1 MKKIKIHYF
10 FALIIFQTLQLSAQ
24 DISPELAAQLNQTL
38 DSMQQQLGMKS
49 LSAAVQIRPLH
60 PTLPPVNT
68 KTDFLK
74 ELNTAQSEAAAHIQG
89 PLMVIAG
96 AGSGKTRVLTY
107 RIAHLIE
114 NGIDPFHILSLTFTN
129 KAAKEMKKRIGTLV
143 GERDARNIWM
153 GTFHSIFARILRIE
167 SERINYP
174 RNFSIYDT
182 QDSKNLLKD
191 ILKEMGL
198 DEKIYKPGL
207 VYNRISGAKNNLIGP
222 QDYLNDTNLVAE
234 DRQSAKPK
242 MGEIYAAYNMRLF
255 KAGAMDFDDLLFKT
269 NILLRDFPAVLLHYQ
284 NKFQYILVD
293 EYQDTN
299 FSQYL
304 IVKQLA
310 ARHAN
315 ICVVGDDA
323 QSIYAFRGATI
334 QNILNFQKEYA
345 IYDEFKIYKLEQN
358 YRSTKVIVNAAN
370 SIIANNKEQ
379 IKKEVWTNNPEGDK
393 IKVVRS
399 MTDNEEGSFVANQI
413 FSIQHEEGAKASDF
427 AILYRTNAQ
436 SRSFEEAL
444 RKLNIHYKIYGGL
457 SFYQRKE
464 VKDLLAYFRLSCNP
478 NDEESLKRTINYPRR
493 GIGDTTIQ
501 KLVVAASEKQTSV
514 WDIIT
519 PPKLLGQGENALA
532 VYDPTL
538 LNGGTKVKVDEFV
551 TLIKSFQIRL
561 ETTNAYDMGH
571 HIASETG
578 LLKELY
584 SDRTPEGVSR
594 YENVQE
600 LLNAMKEFSETVD
613 VENPDKINLL
623 SDFLLDVALL
633 TDVDNDKGEEVPT
646 VSLMTIHGSK
656 GLEFPYVNIVG
667 MEENLFPSQLSLN
680 SREEMEEER
689 RLFYVALTRAEKK
702 ATLSYAVTRYRWG
715 QLQYC
720 EPSRFIEEIDQQY
733 LDMPTQEKSKPT
745 KTVDFNDAR
754 GGFFGDDNSF
764 SKRSS
769 PQIKKPYYTKEKPN
783 EPGPTKIVPPKN
795 FKKVNSSLAGV
806 DVNEGDWATPEQLAE
821 GTDVMHEK
829 FGKGKVLT
837 IEGAGIDSKVTIF
850 FPSAG
855 QKQLLMK
862 FAKLKL
868 A

>member
-1 MKKIKIHYF
+1 MTF
-10 FALIIFQTLQLSAQ
+10 FSLFFTNLFTSLQPLW
-24 DISPELAAQLNQTL
+24 LADYL
-38 DSMQQQLGMKS
+38 
-49 LSAAVQIRPLH
+49 R
-60 PTLPPVNT
+60 PVNH
-68 KTDFLK
+68 KTDFLN
-74 ELNTAQSEAAAHIQG
+74 ELNAAQREAAAHIQG

-114 NGIDPFHILSLTFTN
+114 NGIDPFHILALTFTN
-129 KAAKEMKKRIGTLV
+129 KAAKEMKKRIGALV
-143 GERDARNIWM
+143 GERGARDIWM

-191 ILKEMGL
+191 ILKEMAL
-198 DEKIYKPGL
+198 DDKIYKPGL
-207 VYNRISGAKNNLIGP
+207 VYNRISGAKNNLISP
-222 QDYLNDTNLVAE
+222 QDYMNNTDVVAE
-234 DRQSAKPK
+234 DRQTGKPK
-242 MGEIYAAYNMRLF
+242 MGEIYSAYNMRLF

-269 NILLRDFPAVLLHYQ
+269 NTLLRDFPEALIHYQ

-323 QSIYAFRGATI
+323 QSIYAFRGANI

-345 IYDEFKIYKLEQN
+345 IYDEFRIYKLEQN
-358 YRSTKVIVNAAN
+358 YRSTKTIVHAAN

-379 IKKEVWTNNPEGDK
+379 IKKDVWTDNAQGDR

-413 FSIQHEEGAKASDF
+413 FSITHEEGAKASDF

-478 NDEESLKRTINYPRR
+478 NDEESLKRVINYPRR

-501 KLVVAASEKQTSV
+501 KLVVGAAEKEISI
-514 WDIIT
+514 WDMI
-519 PPKLLGQGENALA
+519 PRAGEVGLTGA
-532 VYDPTL
+532 TL
-538 LNGGTKVKVDEFV
+538 SKVMEFV
-551 TLIKSFQIRL
+551 TLIKSFQVAL
-561 ETTNAYDMGH
+561 EVKNAYDMGH

-600 LLNAMKEFSETVD
+600 LLNAMKEFSDTVD
-613 VENPDKINLL
+613 EENPEKTNVL

-633 TDVDNDKGEEVPT
+633 TDVDNNKGEDVPT
-646 VSLMTIHGSK
+646 VSLMTIHGAK

-720 EPSRFIEEIDQQY
+720 EPSRFIEEIDEQH
-733 LDMPTQEKSKPT
+733 LELPMLEKSQPSRV
-745 KTVDFNDAR
+745 VDFNEAR
-754 GGFFGDDNSF
+754 GGFTGGENRFV
-764 SKRSS
+764 KRTSS
-769 PQIKKPYYTKEKPN
+769 PATITLPTARRGISN
-783 EPGPTKIVPPKN
+783 EPRPTPLAPPKN
-795 FKKVNSSLAGV
+795 FKKVNAASGNTVLN
-806 DVNEGDWATPEQLAE
+806 DGDWATPDQLFE

-837 IEGAGIDSKVTIF
+837 IEGTGTDSKVTIF
-850 FPSAG
+850 FPTAG

-862 FAKLKL
+862 FAKLKVV
-868 A
+868 